1 MSTRFISMLEFND
14 QSETDCFYSIDDQ
27 VMGGISCSTFR
38 PTENSTAK
46 FSGTVSLDN
55 NGGFASV
62 RATLNCPI
70 LSDALGIKLR
80 IKGDG
85 KRYKLRLFNSI
96 SFDSVAYEASFVSS
110 FECWVELEIPFSSFN
125 AVWRGE
131 PVNNAPKFE
140 RNQICALGLMIS
152 EKQAGDFALYLD
164 WIRAYL

>member
-1 MSTRFISMLEFND
+1 MSASFITMFEFND
-14 QSETDCFYSIDDQ
+14 QSEVDCFYSIDDQ
-27 VMGGISCSTFR
+27 VMGGISSSTFR
-38 PTENSTAK
+38 SSENSTAK
-46 FSGTVSLDN
+46 FSGIVSLDN

-96 SFDSVAYEASFVSS
+96 SFDSIAYEASFVSS
-110 FECWVELEIPFSSFN
+110 SECWVELEIPFSSFN

-131 PVNNAPKFE
+131 PVNNAPEFKK
-140 RNQICALGLMIS
+140 NQICALGLMIS
-152 EKQAGDFALYLD
+152 EKQVGGFALCLD